1 MEEILIAGGKGRL
14 GMFGPNFH
22 LAWTP
27 GAQVDAGD
35 AAASIEAMR
44 ALSGGRELPL
54 LVDIAGVT
62 MSAAARGAYERAEAV
77 SAVALLGSSVVDTVV
92 AAALGRHDFCP
103 HAYFTSRTEA
113 MAWLEDFQVPE
124 LAAGEQPGLRNT

>member
-1 MEEILIAGGKGRL
+1 MEEVMIAGGKGRL
-14 GMFGPNFH
+14 GMYGSCFY

-27 GAQVDAGD
+27 GVQVDTGD
-35 AAASIEAMR
+35 AVASIEAMR
-44 ALSGGRELPL
+44 ALGGGRELPL

-92 AAALGRHDFCP
+92 AAALGRHGFCP
-103 HAYFTSRTEA
+103 HAYFTSRSEA
-113 MAWLEDFQVPE
+113 MAWLQGLELPE
-124 LAAGEQPGLRNT
+124 LAAGEELGFRNA